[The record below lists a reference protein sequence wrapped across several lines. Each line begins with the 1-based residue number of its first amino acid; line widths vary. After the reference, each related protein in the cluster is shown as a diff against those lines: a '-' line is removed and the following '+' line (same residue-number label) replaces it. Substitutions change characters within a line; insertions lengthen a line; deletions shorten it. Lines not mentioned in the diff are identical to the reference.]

1 MIVIGMY
8 LSLFILSIIALY
20 VLVALLNNRHGS
32 YYVILFTLIS
42 VVCLAYFSY
51 SIAVDAGMALVSNQF
66 SYLDCTFVMMFF
78 IFCFMDVCNVKI
90 RRGVAIPWVV
100 TGLVFLFIPFTAGHN
115 GLFYE
120 SYELASDYGASHLI
134 MEFGPLNTPFMIYV
148 TINMLLPLLE
158 VAMSFFFKKKISYK
172 ISISFALMLVAIY
185 SLYLIQEALDLG
197 ADLLPIGYVLMEFV
211 ILGVIR
217 RISFYDVSK
226 VSVEEYDNSREYG
239 CIILDKKGNFMGSN
253 ATAQYFF
260 PEVTGLGIDRE
271 VNDEFVKREFVDW
284 IDEIDNVKNKIFTR
298 EGRKLVC
305 TLKPYLVADK
315 KQIYGYIVG
324 IHDDTEQQVL
334 IEKLNELN
342 ENLEQAVEDANNAN
356 TAKSRFLANM
366 SHEIRTPI
374 NAMLGMNELAMQ
386 KCENDELLDYMRNID
401 RAGHN
406 LMDIINDILDFS
418 KIEAG
423 KIEIL
428 EEKYEPAQ
436 LVTDVEELL
445 KIKAAQKNLTLN
457 INVSKDL
464 PSVLSGDENRIRQI
478 IINILNNAVKYTH
491 EGSVTMDISAQNK
504 QEKKFDM
511 LIKVTDTGIGI
522 KPEDKDKLFDSF
534 QRVDESRNRNIEGTG
549 LGLAITYKLI
559 QCMKGEITVN
569 SEYGKGSEF
578 IITIPQGILDDTP
591 VGDYKTRVAS
601 GKQKEKEIQNVDA
614 TGRRILVVDDTAINL
629 KITAAF
635 LKPTKAE
642 VVTCLSGREALEL
655 MSKEHFD
662 IVMLDHMMPQMDG
675 VEVLQKVKE
684 SAETLCRDSIFI
696 IFTANAISG
705 AKEEFMEAGF
715 DDYVSKPVNSATLI
729 ATIGKYIS

>member
-1 MIVIGMY
+1 MIVSGIY
-8 LSLFILSIIALY
+8 LSLFILSVIALY
-20 VLVALLNNRHGS
+20 ILVASLNNRHGA

-66 SYLDCTFVMMFF
+66 SYLDCTLVMMFF
-78 IFCFMDVCNVKI
+78 IFCFMDVCNVRI

-100 TGLVFLFIPFTAGHN
+100 VGLVFLFIPFTAGHN

-120 SYELASDYGASHLI
+120 SYELAHDYGASHLI

-148 TINMLLPLLE
+148 TINMSLPLIE
-158 VAMSFFFKKKISYK
+158 VLTSFFYKKKISYK
-172 ISISFALMLVAIY
+172 ISISFALLLVAIY
-185 SLYLIQEALDLG
+185 GLYFVQEALDLG
-197 ADLLPIGYVLMEFV
+197 ADLLPIGYVLMEYV

-239 CIILDKKGNFMGSN
+239 CIIFDKKGNFMGSN
-253 ATAQYFF
+253 TTAQYFF
-260 PEVTGLGIDRE
+260 PEVTNLGIDRE
-271 VNDEFVKREFVDW
+271 VNDEFIKKEFVSW
-284 IDEIDNVKNKIFTR
+284 IDEIDSVKNKVFTR
-298 EGRKLVC
+298 KDRKIVC
-305 TLKPYLVADK
+305 TLKPYIATK
-315 KQIYGYIVG
+315 KQQVYGYIVG
-324 IHDDTEQQVL
+324 MHDDTEQQVL

-342 ENLEQAVEDANNAN
+342 ENLERAVEDANNAN
-356 TAKSRFLANM
+356 IAKSRFLANM

-386 KCENDELLDYMRNID
+386 KCENAELLDYMRNID

-428 EEKYEPAQ
+428 EEKYDLAQ

-445 KIKAAQKNLTLN
+445 KIKAVQKNLVLN
-457 INVSKDL
+457 INISPEM
-464 PSVLSGDENRIRQI
+464 PSVLNGDENRIRQI

-491 EGSVTMDISAQNK
+491 EGSVTLDISAQN
-504 QEKKFDM
+504 QEKESLD
-511 LIKVTDTGIGI
+511 LIIKVTDTGIGI
-522 KPEDKDKLFDSF
+522 KPEDKDKLFESF
-534 QRVDESRNRNIEGTG
+534 SRVDESRNRNIEGTG

-559 QCMKGEITVN
+559 QCMNGKITVN

-578 IITIPQGILDDTP
+578 IITIPQRILDASP
-591 VGDYKTRVAS
+591 ICDYKAKVEA
-601 GKQKEKEIQNVDA
+601 GEKKKKEIQNIDA
-614 TGRRILVVDDTAINL
+614 TGQKILVVDDTAINL

-635 LKPTKAE
+635 LKPTKADIT
-642 VVTCLSGREALEL
+642 TCLSGMEALEL
-655 MSKEHFD
+655 MEKEHFD
-662 IVMLDHMMPQMDG
+662 IVLLDHMMPEMDG
-675 VEVLQKVKE
+675 VEVLQKIKE
-684 SAETLCRDSIFI
+684 SSETLCKESIFI

-715 DDYVSKPVNSATLI
+715 DDYVSKPVNSATLLT
-729 ATIGKYIS
+729 TIGKYI